1 MIGNGE
7 LKRAMKRQKSEEIVT
22 KLRQVEV
29 LVGHCET
36 RFDAIPYVQNTGQIY
51 LAGVGCK
58 P

>member
-1 MIGNGE
+1 
-7 LKRAMKRQKSEEIVT
+7 MKRQKSEEIVT